1 MIEDKE
7 TKNFFEFLIS
17 NKANSRYTKDLKEY
31 VIDAKHNTQW
41 RVQYMTWERQQAY
54 AFENGR
60 IEGKD
65 EKAREDARSF
75 YKNGASLELIA
86 KSLDMTIEQ
95 VKEIV
100 NDVETE
106 EQ

>member
-54 AFENGR
+54 AFQN
-60 IEGKD
+60 GKD
-65 EKAREDARSF
+65 EKAREDAQNFLKEKISPEIIARCTGL
-75 YKNGASLELIA
+75 KLEEVLEL
-86 KSLDMTIEQ
+86 E
-95 VKEIV
+95 KEV
-100 NDVETE
+100 LAG
-106 EQ
+106 

>member
-17 NKANSRYTKDLKEY
+17 NKANNKYTKDLKEY

-65 EKAREDARSF
+65 EKAREDAQNLLKEKISPEIIA
-75 YKNGASLELIA
+75 KCTGLKLEEVLEL
-86 KSLDMTIEQ
+86 E
-95 VKEIV
+95 KEV
-100 NDVETE
+100 LAG
-106 EQ
+106 

>member
-54 AFENGR
+54 AFQN
-60 IEGKD
+60 GKD

-86 KSLDMTIEQ
+86 KSLGMTIEQ

-100 NDVETE
+100 NDVETVE
-106 EQ
+106 

>member
-7 TKNFFEFLIS
+7 TRSFFEFLIS

-60 IEGKD
+60 IKGDQERAF
-65 EKAREDARSF
+65 ETA
-75 YKNGASLELIA
+75 KNLYANGVSIDIIA
-86 KSLDMTIEQ
+86 KSLGMTIEEVQ
-95 VKEIV
+95 EIV
-100 NDVETE
+100 SDVEVTA
-106 EQ
+106 